1 MTQQATVTRLL
12 SGNRA
17 EIRVD
22 RQSACGHDCSTCKG
36 CGMEGKPILVPADNP
51 AGARPGDRVVVESD
65 TKKFL
70 GVAALTYLA
79 PLALLFLGYGL
90 LSGYSEGI
98 AVLGAV
104 GGLAVGCALLIPLNR
119 FVRDKRPVKTVI
131 TAILE
136 D

>member
-1 MTQQATVTRLL
+1 
-12 SGNRA
+12 
-17 EIRVD
+17 
-22 RQSACGHDCSTCKG
+22 
-36 CGMEGKPILVPADNP
+36 VPADNP